1 MGIFGIIFFSKEVAQ
16 LEAFKAT
23 LTDAEEIAKVEKA
36 IKILTEADAD

>member
-1 MGIFGIIFFSKEVAQ
+1 MGLFGTIFFSKEVAQ

-36 IKILTEADAD
+36 IEILKQADAD